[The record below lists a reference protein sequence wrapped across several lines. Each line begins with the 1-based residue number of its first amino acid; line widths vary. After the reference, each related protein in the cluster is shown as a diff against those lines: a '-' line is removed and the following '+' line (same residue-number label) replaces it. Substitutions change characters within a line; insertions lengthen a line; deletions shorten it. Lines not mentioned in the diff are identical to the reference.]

1 MRIAHLI
8 ITYTNPQQTERMIR
22 RMQDPEFDFYIH
34 VDAKLPLSSHAYLE
48 EIPNVYLIKNR
59 IKVQW
64 AAYSTIQAEFNSIKE
79 ILESGRSYD
88 FVSLM
93 SGQDYPIKSIPEIKQ
108 FYAARRG
115 KLLLKYRKFE
125 GEWEEGMIR
134 VSRYFLT
141 DFKFK
146 GQHFLERVLNNLLPN
161 KQLPGGMKFYGSSM
175 FWSLSPDVLEYVLQQ
190 FAQNKKLVWFFK
202 FCWAPDE
209 FLFQTIILNSP
220 YAGRVINE
228 NAFYYKHLPNT
239 PSPKVLAPE
248 DWEDIKASDRI
259 LARKFDMVKSPEILD
274 RIDAHITGNN
284 P

>member
-34 VDAKLPLSSHAYLE
+34 VDAKLPFSSHAYLE
-48 EIPNVYLIKNR
+48 AIPNVYLIKNR

-79 ILESGRSYD
+79 ILESGRSYE

-190 FAQNKKLVWFFK
+190 FAQNKKLAWFFK